1 MELRSFGL
9 KSISVGDIPLDGSMG
24 TVLAPLGLT
33 YQDSASL
40 KEADPAVT
48 DIFSE
53 EEDWAVESFQ
63 DIGQVLLAF
72 SIMDY
77 TPAVLALIKGG
88 TVSIDNGTPKWN
100 APQAITYIEKSVQ
113 IITKRDLLIEIPR
126 TQMRAVINSSLKK
139 KGISLIDI
147 KAPIMLPAF
156 PGLSPMTICQY
167 QPPVVDA
174 GVDIAPAPAATVA
187 NLVGTATAF
196 RGTLTY
202 LWTVKSVP
210 VGAAAPVMATPN
222 ALANALTV
230 LTTIGVYV
238 FTLTAT
244 DSNGYSSSD
253 DVQVTTS

>member
-9 KSISVGDIPLDGSMG
+9 KSIKVGSIPDDGSMG

-53 EEDWAVESFQ
+53 EEDFAVESFQ

-77 TPAVLALIKGG
+77 TPEVLQILKGG
-88 TVSIDNGTPKWN
+88 TVVVVGGKSQWQSPAAVVN
-100 APQAITYIEKSVQ
+100 IEKSVQ

-126 TQMRAVINSSLKK
+126 TQMRAVINASLKK
-139 KGISLIDI
+139 KGISLIDV
-147 KAPIMLPAF
+147 KAPVLLPNY
-156 PGLSPMTICQY
+156 PGLSPLAICQY
-167 QPPVVDA
+167 QPPVVNA
-174 GVDIAPAPAATVA
+174 GVDQVPAAAVIIA
-187 NLVGTATAF
+187 NLVGTAAAF

-210 VGAAAPVMATPN
+210 VGAAVPVMATPA
-222 ALANALTV
+222 ALANAVTV
-230 LTTIGVYV
+230 LTTHGVYV

-244 DSNGYSSSD
+244 DSNGYTSSD